1 MAKQDVLRHQF
12 ADAAAGQVAFTTEL
26 TALVAAYSR
35 GENIDEAIRAAEEK
49 QKALADGVEDSSIGT
64 ADEIEAEETPDGDT
78 PARPTSKSVDAEDAV
93 EAMFE
98 DERAVELRRRLI
110 ALSTL
115 EERTKAHADGPIV
128 DMNDRHASC
137 IDMNCA
143 EDNPY
148 TSETLV
154 TLQMQWDELLRLI
167 DRSRSSIE
175 TSMDALRKAGLTKA
189 QIKDVKRTFKKF
201 ATVPEESGSEVE
213 SGAEAAEDT
222 ATARVE
228 VVSAKEDGEEEG
240 RSGSVGDTLGDA
252 DNTDPDDAVVATTP
266 ADSTMQQTDDG
277 AAESGERESLDTGR
291 SRASAMAE
299 PGLTPQDFLN
309 AATALGI
316 SLPSDQAAVSDAFA
330 AAAAA
335 EGVVRMDLPA
345 FAKFVRVKLGASA
358 SKADVVR
365 ALAALAEREAVN
377 DTRTLISADA
387 MRPVFGEDDELADFV
402 VTLYD
407 EKTGASGAVATEGED
422 EDAASKTL
430 DYREMASALFSI

>member
-1 MAKQDVLRHQF
+1 
-12 ADAAAGQVAFTTEL
+12 
-26 TALVAAYSR
+26 
-35 GENIDEAIRAAEEK
+35 
-49 QKALADGVEDSSIGT
+49 
-64 ADEIEAEETPDGDT
+64 
-78 PARPTSKSVDAEDAV
+78 
-93 EAMFE
+93 
-98 DERAVELRRRLI
+98 
-110 ALSTL
+110 
-115 EERTKAHADGPIV
+115 
-128 DMNDRHASC
+128 
-137 IDMNCA
+137 MNCA

-228 VVSAKEDGEEEG
+228 VVSAEEDGEEEG
-240 RSGSVGDTLGDA
+240 RSGSVGDSLGDA

-407 EKTGASGAVATEGED
+407 EKTGVSGAVATEGED

-430 DYREMASALFSI
+430 DYRDMASALFSI